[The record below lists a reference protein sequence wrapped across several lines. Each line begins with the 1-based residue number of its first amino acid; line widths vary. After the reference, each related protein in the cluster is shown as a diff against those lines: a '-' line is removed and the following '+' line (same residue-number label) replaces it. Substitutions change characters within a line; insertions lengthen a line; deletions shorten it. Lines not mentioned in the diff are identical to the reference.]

1 MENQTIAQTIRE
13 RRTVRTLSD
22 QPLSID
28 KIYQLLETASY
39 APFHSKNEPWQVS
52 IVRSQQ
58 ERKLFVEK
66 IMASYDR
73 LDIWANY
80 DPQYLTKAKTRTHDY
95 FLDVPVTLI
104 VTAPIC
110 EDEIENLEAVSAV
123 SAFIQNFQLAAW
135 TENIGVTWRTIPV
148 ISDKVFKEE
157 IGVSEEEQIIG
168 LLDITVVDQSV
179 KLPRA
184 KRVPVE
190 KWTNQLSDRLSE
202 IE

>member
-52 IVRSQQ
+52 IVSSKQ
-58 ERKLFVEK
+58 ERNLFVEK

-80 DPQYLTKAKTRTHDY
+80 DPQYLAKAKTRTHDY

-190 KWTNQLSDRLSE
+190 KWTTQLSDRLSE

>member
-52 IVRSQQ
+52 IVSSKQ
-58 ERKLFVEK
+58 ERNLFVEK

-80 DPQYLTKAKTRTHDY
+80 DPQYLTKAKTRTREY

-148 ISDKVFKEE
+148 ISDKLFKEE
-157 IGVSEEEQIIG
+157 VGVSEEEQIIG